1 MSTDISELQRA
12 LDGLPRFPLANLPTP
27 LEHAERLSD
36 ALGGPTIYIKRDDL
50 TGMPLAGNKTRMF
63 ENILPKI
70 LSSGADCVIGGAP
83 IQSNYCRQLTA
94 ACTRAGLDIYLVLMR
109 GWGDDGSRPQ
119 GNFLLDLLMGARVFL
134 VDFPAEAD
142 PGGKMDLVADQ
153 MRRLADT
160 LREDGRSP
168 YLARVANTEDLGLD
182 AASYVRCALEL
193 HRQLEEQD
201 LSPDYLYITSAD
213 TSQGGLLI
221 GAKVLRETYQVV
233 GINMIDS
240 TIFKEAIPERV
251 ANAANK
257 AATALGLDININP
270 EEVNND
276 SNYVG
281 DGYAIPTEG
290 GLEAIDLLARYE
302 AIMLDPVYSS
312 KGMAGLIDHIRQGNI
327 GSDDTV
333 VYLHTGGY
341 PALFAF
347 REHFDFKGQISHLQL

>member
-1 MSTDISELQRA
+1 MSTDVIELQRA

-27 LEHAERLSD
+27 LEHAERLSEV
-36 ALGGPTIYIKRDDL
+36 LGGPTIYIKRDDL

-70 LSSGADCVIGGAP
+70 LSSGSDCVIGGAP

-94 ACTRAGLDIYLVLMR
+94 ACTRAGLDTYLVLMR

-134 VDFPAEAD
+134 IDFPIKAD
-142 PGGKMDLVADQ
+142 PGAKMDLVADQ
-153 MRRLADT
+153 MRRLADI
-160 LREDGRSP
+160 LREEGRSP

-201 LSPDYLYITSAD
+201 ISPDYVYLASAD

-221 GAKVLRETYQVV
+221 GAKALRETYKLV
-233 GINMIDS
+233 GINMIDP
-240 TIFKEAIPERV
+240 TIFKDAIPERV

-257 AATALGLDININP
+257 AATVLGLDLSIDP

-276 SNYVG
+276 SSYVG
-281 DGYAIPTEG
+281 EGYAIPTEA
-290 GLEAIDLLARYE
+290 GLEAIELLARHE
-302 AIMLDPVYSS
+302 AIMLDPVYSG
-312 KGMAGLIDHIRQGNI
+312 KGMAGLIDHIRLGNVA
-327 GSDDTV
+327 SDDTV

-347 REHFDFKGQISHLQL
+347 REHFNFDEQISHFEL